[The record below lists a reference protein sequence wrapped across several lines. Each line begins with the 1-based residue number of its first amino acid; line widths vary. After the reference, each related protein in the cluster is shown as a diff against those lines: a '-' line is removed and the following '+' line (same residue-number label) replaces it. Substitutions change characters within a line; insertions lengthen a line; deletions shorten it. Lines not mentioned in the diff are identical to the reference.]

1 MQGADYIVIGA
12 GSAGCVLANRLS
24 ADPRNRVLLV
34 EAGGR
39 DNYHWIHIPVG
50 YLYCIGNPRTDWLF
64 RTEAEPGLNGRSL
77 LYPRG
82 RVLGGCSS
90 INGMIYMRGQAA
102 DYDHW
107 RQMGCTGWGWDDVL
121 PLFRAQEDFYRGAD
135 DMHGAGGE
143 LRVET
148 ARVRWAVLDAF
159 MEAAEQAGIPRTP
172 DFNRGDNEGS
182 GYFDVTQRRGWRW
195 SAVKAF
201 LRPALSRPNLTVLT
215 GAEVERLLI
224 EGGEFTKR
232 QITSSPRA
240 KTARTK

>member
-1 MQGADYIVIGA
+1 
-12 GSAGCVLANRLS
+12 CVLANRLS
-24 ADPRNRVLLV
+24 ADPRNRVLLL

-50 YLYCIGNPRTDWLF
+50 YLYCIGNPRTDGGF
-64 RTEAEPGLNGRSL
+64 RTQPEPGLNGRAL

-107 RQMGCTGWGWDDVL
+107 RQLGCAGWGWDDVL
-121 PLFRAQEDFYRGAD
+121 PLFKAQEDHYRGGD
-135 DMHGAGGE
+135 EMHGAGGE
-143 LRVET
+143 LRIET

-159 MEAAEQAGIPRTP
+159 MEAAEQAGIPHTE
-172 DFNRGDNEGS
+172 DFNRGDNEGG

-195 SAVKAF
+195 SAAKAF
-201 LRPALSRPNLTVLT
+201 LRPVRHRPNLRILT
-215 GAEVERLLI
+215 GAEVERLV
-224 EGGEFTKR
+224 
-232 QITSSPRA
+232 
-240 KTARTK
+240 